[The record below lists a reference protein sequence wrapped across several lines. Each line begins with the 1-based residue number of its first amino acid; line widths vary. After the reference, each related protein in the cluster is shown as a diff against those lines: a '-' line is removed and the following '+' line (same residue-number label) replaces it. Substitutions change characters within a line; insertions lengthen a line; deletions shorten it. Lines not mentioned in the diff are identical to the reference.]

1 MIDSNFCFF
10 TGVVSGVNE
19 TIKTDV
25 IKPVIKLDLY
35 TKETKEWNSS
45 IRVVFVENEDARKVK
60 GILPGDII
68 FVFGKLA
75 YSEDFGYYMYADS
88 FVTLQKNKANLSQ
101 FSCRVSY
108 FEYYSYTNIIQLSG
122 KICNISDNKM
132 SMVVDRSRN
141 VRGEIME
148 HDLIPLEIEINES
161 EFKNGDSIRFLGS
174 IKNNVAIGTA
184 VKTISES

>member
-19 TIKTDV
+19 TIKTNV
-25 IKPVIKLDLY
+25 VKPVVKLDLY
-35 TKETKEWNSS
+35 TKETKEWNSFL
-45 IRVVFVENEDARKVK
+45 RVVFVENEDARKVK

-75 YSEDFGYYMYADS
+75 FSEDFGYYMYADS

-122 KICNISDNKM
+122 KICNICGNKIYIYI
-132 SMVVDRSRN
+132 DRSRN
-141 VRGEIME
+141 VRGEIVE
-148 HDLIPLEIEINES
+148 HDLIPLEIES
-161 EFKNGDSIRFLGS
+161 GDLDYKNGDNIRFIGS
-174 IKNNVAIGTA
+174 IKNNVAVGTA
-184 VKTISES
+184 IKTNGIV

>member
-10 TGVVSGVNE
+10 TGVVSKINE

-25 IKPVIKLDLY
+25 IKPVVKLDLY
-35 TKETKEWNSS
+35 SKDTKEWNSF

-60 GILPGDII
+60 GISLGDII

-108 FEYYSYTNIIQLSG
+108 FEYCSYTNIIQLSG
-122 KICNISDNKM
+122 KICNVVGNQINI
-132 SMVVDRSRN
+132 VVDRSKN

-148 HDLIPLEIEINES
+148 HDLIPLTLEIGENNYQ
-161 EFKNGDSIRFLGS
+161 NGDCVRFLGS
-174 IKNNVAIGTA
+174 IKGNEAIGTA
-184 VKTISES
+184 VKTILTA

>member
-10 TGVVSGVNE
+10 TGVVSDISE

-25 IKPVIKLDLY
+25 IKPVVKLDLY
-35 TKETKEWNSS
+35 SKETKEWDSF

-75 YSEDFGYYMYADS
+75 YFEEYGYYMYADS
-88 FVTLQKNKANLSQ
+88 FVTLQKNKENLTP

-108 FEYYSYTNIIQLSG
+108 FKYCSYTNTIQLSG
-122 KICNISDNKM
+122 KVCNIIGDRVN
-132 SMVVDRSRN
+132 VIVDRSRS
-141 VRGEIME
+141 VRGEILE
-148 HDLIPLEIEINES
+148 HDLIPLTINSDLS
-161 EFKNGDSIRFLGS
+161 ELKHGDSIRFLGS
-174 IKNNVAIGTA
+174 IENNMAIGTA
-184 VKTISES
+184 VKIPL